1 MTAGSGTD
9 LSGYNNQ
16 VYEGGNPP
24 IIKQGRMTSGNP
36 KPGWIISGVAAAE
49 PDVVEGSGTIVGG
62 VGTGSL
68 GVLKET
74 SEAEEDL
81 DIAFVDNDNV
91 DFYPQGQGIIV
102 WIPLKV
108 SAGAVK
114 RGDRIV
120 LSATTDGHGELE
132 TYTTPSTPNAG
143 ENKVAADQVRYNQKQ
158 FLGKAMEDSADVAA
172 VRWIP
177 VLI

>member
-1 MTAGSGTD
+1 MTAGSGTA
-9 LSGYNNQ
+9 LSGYNNN

-24 IIKQGRMTSGNP
+24 ISKQGRMTTGNV

-62 VGTGSL
+62 VGTGAL
-68 GVLKET
+68 GVVKENT
-74 SEAEEDL
+74 PAELDTVFLEDVN
-81 DIAFVDNDNV
+81 A
-91 DFYPQGQGIIV
+91 DFYPVGQGIIV

-132 TYTTPSTPNAG
+132 TFTTASTPDAA
-143 ENKVAADQVRYNQKQ
+143 ENKVATDQTRYNQKQ
-158 FLGKAMEDSADVAA
+158 YLGKAMEDSADVAA